1 MTTTSVLSSRF
12 TLIVPKSIRAMH
24 GWKPGQQLA
33 LIPKGSGVLL
43 MPVPDKTSLEGSAKS
58 ASVESFRDRSDRY

>member
-1 MTTTSVLSSRF
+1 
-12 TLIVPKSIRAMH
+12 MH